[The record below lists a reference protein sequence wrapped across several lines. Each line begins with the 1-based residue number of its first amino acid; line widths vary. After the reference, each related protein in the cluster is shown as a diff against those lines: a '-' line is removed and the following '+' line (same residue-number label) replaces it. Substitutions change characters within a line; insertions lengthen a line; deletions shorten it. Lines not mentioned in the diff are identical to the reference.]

1 MPDFCAPARINS
13 SRSIFLG
20 LDLNIVINQEPLTK
34 LRNRSSQKN
43 GGVDIVDLS
52 CNAEVRV
59 PVLIAMSAALKVFTR
74 GTLTFFEI
82 AIVVL
87 FIASLAAIAGLGCI
101 GVRKRNRPSEVS
113 GVLFDQL
120 NSGKQCGLIA
130 R

>member
-1 MPDFCAPARINS
+1 
-13 SRSIFLG
+13 
-20 LDLNIVINQEPLTK
+20 LDLNIVINQEPLTT

-52 CNAEVRV
+52 CNPEVRF
-59 PVLIAMSAALKVFTR
+59 PVLIAMSAALKVFTP

-87 FIASLAAIAGLGCI
+87 FIASLAAIASLGCI
-101 GVRKRNRPSEVS
+101 GVRKRNRPPDVS

-120 NSGKQCGLIA
+120 NPGTQRGLIV